1 MRKAAFSIGALAV
14 LALSATAVFAQQLT
28 GAGATFPYPLYSKW
42 FDTYHKMNPGV
53 TINYQSIGSGGGIQ
67 QVKAGTVDFGA
78 SDAPLSDEEQA
89 SMPGP
94 VVHIPTVAGA
104 VAIAYNLRGLS
115 GQLKLDGPT
124 LADMFLGKITRWNDP
139 RVAALNKGVN
149 LPSLP
154 VAIAHRSD
162 GSGTTYILT
171 NYLAAVSPEWKSKVG
186 AGKSVNWPV
195 GLGGKGSEGV
205 SALVKQT
212 PGGIGYE
219 EIAYAIQNR
228 EAYAQMKNKSGKFV
242 APSVESTTAAAAGGA
257 PALKA
262 DIRTPI
268 VNSPSAA
275 AYPICGFT
283 YLLVYRDM
291 KDPVRGKA
299 LGAFLKWAMGEGQSL
314 AAPLYYAPLPK
325 SVIALN
331 AATLKKLTAGG
342 QKVAAK

>member
-1 MRKAAFSIGALAV
+1 MRKAAFSMGALAV
-14 LALSATAVFAQQLT
+14 VALSVTAVFAQQLT
-28 GAGATFPYPLYSKW
+28 GAGATFPYPIYSKW

-89 SMPGP
+89 SMPTP

-104 VAIAYNLRGLS
+104 VVMSYNLPGVS
-115 GQLKLDGPT
+115 AQLKMDGPVI
-124 LADMFLGKITRWNDP
+124 ADMFLGKITKWNDP
-139 RVAALNKGVN
+139 RLAALNKGVN

-162 GSGTTYILT
+162 GSGTSYIYT
-171 NYLAAVSPEWKSKVG
+171 NYLAAVSAEWKGKVG

-195 GLGGKGSEGV
+195 GLGGKGNEGV
-205 SALVKQT
+205 AALVKQT
-212 PGGIGYE
+212 PGGLGYVE
-219 EIAYAIQNR
+219 LAYAIQNHL
-228 EAYAQMKNKSGKFV
+228 AYAQVKNKSGKFIE
-242 APSVESTTAAAAGGA
+242 PSVASTTAAAAGGA
-257 PALKA
+257 PALRA
-262 DIRTPI
+262 EIRTPI
-268 VNSPSAA
+268 VNSPGAG
-275 AYPICGFT
+275 AYPISGFT

-299 LGAFLKWAMGEGQSL
+299 LGGFLKWAMGDGQKL
-314 AAPLYYAPLPK
+314 AESLYYAPLPK
-325 SVIALN
+325 SVVALN

-342 QKVAAK
+342 QKVASR